1 MSKKKRER
9 KNTENNDSPAAS
21 GMTGFYW
28 LLGVVAVMG
37 VSIVGYAVTSRSG
50 GSTTVSQ
57 PIGVAGLSDPGTL
70 MSLAR
75 GVEKGNAQAPITI
88 VEFGD
93 FQCPVCEQFERLVKP
108 FIEAEF
114 VNTGRAKFVFYDFPL
129 SIHPN
134 AFLAARAARCAE
146 DQGKFWEY
154 HDHLY
159 QTQSQWSPEPNPEGM
174 FEEYAESVG
183 LEDGA
188 FEGCLRSDR
197 HADVVTANMALA
209 TQLQAPGT
217 PTILVTQGR
226 GVGRRVPHNIEGIRE
241 AVVAL
246 ETGAGIAP

>member
-9 KNTENNDSPAAS
+9 NQVEGDGSPVPS
-21 GMTGFYW
+21 GRAGFYW
-28 LLGVVAVMG
+28 LLGVVAVLCTG
-37 VSIVGYAVTSRSG
+37 IVGYAVVSRTEDS
-50 GSTTVSQ
+50 TVSQ
-57 PIGVAGLSDPGTL
+57 PISVVGLDDPGTL

-88 VEFGD
+88 IEFGD
-93 FQCPVCEQFERLVKP
+93 FQCPVCGEFERLVKP

-114 VNTGRAKFVFYDFPL
+114 VNTGRAKFMFYDFPL

-154 HDHLY
+154 HDNLF
-159 QTQSQWSPEPNPEGM
+159 QNQGEWSPVPSPAGM
-174 FEEYAESVG
+174 FEDYAELLG
-183 LEDGA
+183 LEPGA
-188 FEGCLRSDR
+188 FGSCLRSDR
-197 HADVVTANMALA
+197 HADLVTANMALA

-226 GVGRRVPHNIEGIRE
+226 GIGRRVPHNIEGIRE

-246 ETGAGIAP
+246 EAGGDAPR

>member
-9 KNTENNDSPAAS
+9 NQVERDGSPVPS
-21 GMTGFYW
+21 GMAGFYW
-28 LLGVVAVMG
+28 LLGVVAVLG
-37 VSIVGYAVTSRSG
+37 IGIVGYAVVSRTEDS
-50 GSTTVSQ
+50 TVSQ
-57 PIGVAGLSDPGTL
+57 PIGVVGLDDPGTL

-88 VEFGD
+88 IEFGD
-93 FQCPVCEQFERLVKP
+93 FQCPVCGEFERLVKP

-114 VNTGRAKFVFYDFPL
+114 VNTGRAKFMYYDFPL

-154 HDHLY
+154 HDHLFRN
-159 QTQSQWSPEPNPEGM
+159 QGEWSPMPSPAGM
-174 FEEYAESVG
+174 FEDYAELVE
-183 LEDGA
+183 LEPGT
-188 FEGCLRSDR
+188 FGSCLRSDR

-217 PTILVTQGR
+217 PTILVRQGR

-241 AVVAL
+241 AVMAL
-246 ETGAGIAP
+246 EAGSDAPR

>member
-9 KNTENNDSPAAS
+9 NQVESDSSPVPS
-21 GMTGFYW
+21 GMAGFYW
-28 LLGVVAVMG
+28 LLGAVAVLG
-37 VSIVGYAVTSRSG
+37 IGIVGYAVVSRSEDP
-50 GSTTVSQ
+50 TVSQ
-57 PIGVAGLSDPGTL
+57 PIGVVGLDDPGTL

-88 VEFGD
+88 IEFGD
-93 FQCPVCEQFERLVKP
+93 FQCPVCGEFERLVKP

-114 VNTGRAKFVFYDFPL
+114 VYTGRAKFKFYDFPL

-154 HDHLY
+154 HDNLFLN
-159 QTQSQWSPEPNPEGM
+159 QSEWSPMPSPAGM
-174 FEEYAESVG
+174 FEDYAEFVG
-183 LEDGA
+183 LEPGA
-188 FEGCLRSDR
+188 FGSCLRSDR
-197 HADVVTANMALA
+197 HAEVVTANMALA

-241 AVVAL
+241 AVMAL
-246 ETGAGIAP
+246 EAGSGASR

>member
-1 MSKKKRER
+1 MSKKNRER
-9 KNTENNDSPAAS
+9 EQVGTDDSPVPPS
-21 GMTGFYW
+21 MTRFYW
-28 LLGVVAVMG
+28 LLGAVAVLGMG
-37 VSIVGYAVTSRSG
+37 IVGYAVTSRSA
-50 GSTTVSQ
+50 GSTVSQ
-57 PIGVAGLSDPGTL
+57 PIGVAGLDDPGIL

-88 VEFGD
+88 IEFGD
-93 FQCPVCEQFERLVKP
+93 FQCPVCSEFERLVKP

-134 AFLAARAARCAE
+134 AFLAARAAHCAE
-146 DQGKFWEY
+146 DQEKFWEY
-154 HDHLY
+154 HDNLFLN
-159 QTQSQWSPEPNPEGM
+159 QSEWAPVPSPAGM

-183 LEDGA
+183 LERGA
-188 FEGCLRSDR
+188 FGSCLRSDR
-197 HADVVTANMALA
+197 HADLVTANMALA

-217 PTILVTQGR
+217 PTILVAQGR

-246 ETGAGIAP
+246 ETGSGAPR